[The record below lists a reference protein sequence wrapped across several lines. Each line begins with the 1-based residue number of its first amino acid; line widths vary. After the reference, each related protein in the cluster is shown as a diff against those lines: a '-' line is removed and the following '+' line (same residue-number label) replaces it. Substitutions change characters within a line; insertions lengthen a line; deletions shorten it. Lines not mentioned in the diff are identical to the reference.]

1 MTARYTGIDYSG
13 ARTPRTSLPGLRVY
27 MAEGDGLP
35 IEVLSPPSPRKYW
48 TRRCVAEWLVEQLG
62 QHRPTPID
70 RRSSQID
77 PLRAFRLGRCTE
89 GMRSRAVVG
98 GRARSKG
105 QT

>member
-1 MTARYTGIDYSG
+1 LG
-13 ARTPRTSLPGLRVY
+13 VY

-77 PLRAFRLGRCTE
+77 PLLPFQTGPMNGQIAQL
-89 GMRSRAVVG
+89 AVVR
-98 GRARSKG
+98 GRRAKSTRSG
-105 QT
+105 PT